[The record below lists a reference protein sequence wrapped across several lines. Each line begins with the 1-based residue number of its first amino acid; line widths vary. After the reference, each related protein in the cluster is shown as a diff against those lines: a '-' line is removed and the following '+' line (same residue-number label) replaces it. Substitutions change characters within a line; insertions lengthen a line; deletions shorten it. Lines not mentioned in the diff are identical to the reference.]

1 MIRILA
7 VLMCVVAMPASAQS
21 VYKCKDAKLGTV
33 YQSTP
38 CPDGHE
44 QKRWNTATSSAP
56 SSNTQQQASGA
67 KPPGTNTNA
76 NFGAQL
82 VGSMSRAPSAE
93 NCARAK
99 QVRDGALKDPTMNQD
114 ADFMAATRKL
124 VSEACK

>member
-7 VLMCVVAMPASAQS
+7 VLMCVVALPASAQS

-56 SSNTQQQASGA
+56 SSNTQQQASGV
-67 KPPGTNTNA
+67 KTPGTNTNA

-82 VGSMSRAPSAE
+82 IGSMSRAPSVE

-99 QVRDGALKDPTMNQD
+99 EVRDSSLKDPSMNQD
-114 ADFMAATRKL
+114 AGFMAATRKL
-124 VSEACK
+124 VSEACR

>member
-7 VLMCVVAMPASAQS
+7 VLMCVVALPASAQS

-38 CPDGHE
+38 CPDGNE

-56 SSNTQQQASGA
+56 SDNTRQQATGVKAS
-67 KPPGTNTNA
+67 GTNTNA

-82 VGSMSRAPSAE
+82 IGSMSRTPSAE

-99 QVRDGALKDPTMNQD
+99 EVRDGALKDPSMNQD
-114 ADFMAATRKL
+114 VDFILATRKL